1 MKILLIVIFASVLIL
16 PQEIKERVEEVISN
30 EFGSG
35 IKYESEKYGI
45 PSDVKTRVEKS
56 AKQKFY
62 SDNVYLYKI
71 KSGKTLKAYGFLDNV
86 YGKSLPITF
95 MVFLDTKGSVLSA
108 HIIKYREQYGGQVGS
123 QGWLDQFKG
132 RNNQSGYEVS
142 KDIDSISGATISVNS
157 VTTGIKKITLL
168 YQEIKDK
175 IK

>member
-1 MKILLIVIFASVLIL
+1 MKILFFVIIVSVILL
-16 PQEIKERVEEVISN
+16 PQEIKDRVNEVIN
-30 EFGSG
+30 LEFGSG
-35 IKYESEKYGI
+35 IKYESEKYSI
-45 PSDVKTRVEKS
+45 PSDIKTRVEKS

-71 KSGKTLKAYGFLDNV
+71 KSGKNLKAYGFLDNV

-95 MVFLDTKGSVLSA
+95 MVFLDAKGSVLSA

-123 QGWLDQFKG
+123 KGWLDQFKG

-157 VTTGIKKITLL
+157 VTTGIKKLTLL
-168 YQEIKDK
+168 FQEIKEK